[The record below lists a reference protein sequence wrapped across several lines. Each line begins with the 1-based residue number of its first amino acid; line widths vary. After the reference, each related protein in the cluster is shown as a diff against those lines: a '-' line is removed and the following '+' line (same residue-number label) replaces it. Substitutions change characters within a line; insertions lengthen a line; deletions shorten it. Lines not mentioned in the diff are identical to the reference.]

1 MGRKWAQKPTRPA
14 THPFHGTGMD
24 RWEGAFSGLGRDR
37 GWWRRDDLEER
48 VARRV
53 EQFGRGGTD
62 DLLQEF
68 PVVEEPPFEMLSACW
83 VTLRMRPLKIRAWR
97 GYSAYQ

>member
-24 RWEGAFSGLGRDR
+24 RWEGAFSGL
-37 GWWRRDDLEER
+37 
-48 VARRV
+48 ARRV
-53 EQFGRGGTD
+53 EQLGRGGTD